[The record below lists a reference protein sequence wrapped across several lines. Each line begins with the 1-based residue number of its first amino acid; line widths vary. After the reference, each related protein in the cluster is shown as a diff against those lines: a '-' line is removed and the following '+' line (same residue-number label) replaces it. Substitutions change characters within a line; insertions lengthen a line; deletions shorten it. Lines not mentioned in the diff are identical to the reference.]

1 MNYLSV
7 KNIVLLVLLLPTL
20 FLMLKLFYTLSDK
33 PKIKDVLIPDMQNL
47 AFDNKM
53 DSEVVS
59 SEITTTSFDYKV
71 IGYSSGPDYASVIL
85 KKGNKEYV
93 VSKGEKIEGKFELV
107 EVGTD
112 EIIFK
117 NNDKLYKIKNLVGK

>member
-1 MNYLSV
+1 
-7 KNIVLLVLLLPTL
+7 
-20 FLMLKLFYTLSDK
+20 
-33 PKIKDVLIPDMQNL
+33 MQNL

-59 SEITTTSFDYKV
+59 SEITTTTFDYKV

>member
-7 KNIVLLVLLLPTL
+7 KNVVLLVLLLPTL
-20 FLMLKLFYTLSDK
+20 FLMLNLFYTLSEK

-59 SEITTTSFDYKV
+59 SEITTTTFDYKV

>member
-7 KNIVLLVLLLPTL
+7 KNIFLLALLLPTL

-59 SEITTTSFDYKV
+59 SEITTTTFDYKV